1 MLTIIANILLLIG
14 CIGTFTFFWILTG
27 KVIAYYM
34 PLKMTKV
41 KITEEDGSIRVIE
54 LDSETAIKFV
64 EYLEHHKI

>member
-1 MLTIIANILLLIG
+1 MLTMIANILLLIG
-14 CIGTFTFFWILTG
+14 CIGTFIFFWILTR

-41 KITEEDGSIRVIE
+41 EITEEDGSVREIK

-64 EYLEHHKI
+64 EYLEQHKI